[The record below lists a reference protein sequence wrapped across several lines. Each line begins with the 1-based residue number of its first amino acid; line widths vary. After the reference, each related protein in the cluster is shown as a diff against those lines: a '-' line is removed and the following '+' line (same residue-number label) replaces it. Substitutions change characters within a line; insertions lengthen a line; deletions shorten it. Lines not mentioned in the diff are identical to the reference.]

1 MRDTAGGTK
10 PPKPTLHRGDLA
22 NLPAALQ
29 PLVHR
34 AQWAIWQLTWKDN
47 RWSKPP
53 LFAYDPRQHA
63 NSADP
68 STWVDYSTAVDA
80 MLAHHADG
88 ITFIL
93 TPDDELAAFD
103 LDHAR
108 DPATATIAEWA
119 QRLLNLVRHS
129 YAEISPSG
137 TGLRIWGTAIGA
149 PIHRQFKLENGAA
162 LELFRRARKPLTVT
176 GLQLGR
182 CQQLGNVD
190 QAIERAMLWAERHK
204 AAPTPS
210 SGAGTTVGPGIQLS
224 IQEIEEF
231 VQIAPAPVGGQSIRS
246 EVFHIV
252 VGHYHG
258 CGWTPEQIF
267 AHLEQFPDGVGGR
280 YLAEGRLSGEI
291 ERSLQRLQDYSRRQ
305 KQIGP
310 DRDWT
315 ADWKVRST
323 PEPEPSPEIEPEPEP
338 EPEEVPPWEEPAAE
352 ADPAPESEPELEPDL
367 EPELEPDLE
376 PTPDLPPMY
385 RHGDPDPRP
394 LKNWL
399 IKRLMST
406 TGVGL
411 LSGQS
416 GTGKTFLALELASS
430 VMTGQPFMG
439 LMIKRQCGVLFL
451 AAEGADEVRPR
462 LEALVQEKCGSMPRA
477 PFHWYEVVPVMLQP
491 NATEKLIAMGRA
503 AHDSLMAEFGLPLG
517 LIIIDTVAAAAGYNS
532 IGAEN
537 DNAIAQALMNTM
549 RAVGQA
555 LDCFVLGVD
564 HFGKQ
569 LETGTRGSSAKEA
582 SADLV
587 LACLGEREV
596 GGRVLNTRLAVRKNR
611 GGPQGLEV
619 PFTLR
624 EVETS
629 EEDEDGE
636 AITTRVVDWQHGAAA
651 VSSPPKDPWQQS
663 RQQSQRLVA
672 LRLKRVLMAELAER
686 GIDLPTGP
694 NGPTVR
700 MVDQE
705 IVRGKFYDRTRA
717 PDGTL
722 KQKTEFKR
730 QQLHR
735 AISWAEEHELIESRE
750 VAGITYLWLTRP
762 EPSERDTSNEF

>member
-315 ADWKVRST
+315 GDWKVRST
-323 PEPEPSPEIEPEPEP
+323 PETEPEPAPEPEAEP

-352 ADPAPESEPELEPDL
+352 ADPAPEPEPEL

-376 PTPDLPPMY
+376 PDLEPAPDLPPMY
-385 RHGDPDPRP
+385 CHGDPDPRP

-399 IKRLMST
+399 IKHLMST

-411 LSGQS
+411 LSGQW

-430 VMTGQPFMG
+430 VMTGQPFLG
-439 LMIKRQCGVLFL
+439 LLVKRQCGVLFL
-451 AAEGADEVRPR
+451 AAEGADEVRIR
-462 LEALVQEKCGSMPRA
+462 LEALVLEKCGSMPRA
-477 PFHWYEVVPVMLQP
+477 PFRWYEIVPVLLQRDAA
-491 NATEKLIAMGRA
+491 NKLIAMGRA
-503 AHDSLMAEFGLPLG
+503 AHESLQAEFGLPLG
-517 LIIIDTVAAAAGYNS
+517 LIIIDTVAAAAGYNTP
-532 IGAEN
+532 GAEN
-537 DNAIAQALMNTM
+537 DNAINQALMNTM
-549 RAVGQA
+549 RMVAQM
-555 LDCFVLGVD
+555 LNCFVLGVD

-587 LACLGEREV
+587 LACLGERET
-596 GGRVLNTRLAVRKNR
+596 GGRVLNTRLTVRKNR
-611 GGPQGLEV
+611 GGKQGQEH

-624 EVETS
+624 EVKHGEP
-629 EEDEDGE
+629 DEDDE
-636 AITTRVVDWQHGAAA
+636 SITTLVVDWQHGPG
-651 VSSPPKDPWQQS
+651 SSQGPPDNPWGRS
-663 RQQSQRLVA
+663 RRSDQRTSA
-672 LRLKRVLMAELAER
+672 LRLQRVLMSMLAEH
-686 GIDLPTGP
+686 GVDQATAP
-694 NGPTVR
+694 NGPVVR
-700 MVDQE
+700 MIDQE
-705 IVRGKFYDRTRA
+705 IVRKEFYAQTA
-717 PDGTL
+717 SDGTPQQKAEL
-722 KQKTEFKR
+722 RQKQFKR
-730 QQLHR
+730 
-735 AISWAEEHELIESRE
+735 AVSWAETEGLIGVRE
-750 VAGITYLWLTRP
+750 IGGQIY
-762 EPSERDTSNEF
+762 F

>member
-1 MRDTAGGTK
+1 MRDSAGGVK
-10 PPKPTLHRGDLA
+10 PPKPLLFSGDLA
-22 NLPAALQ
+22 NPPTALQ
-29 PLVHR
+29 PLLER
-34 AQWAIWQLTWKDN
+34 PQWAIWRLTWTGT

-53 LFAYDPRQHA
+53 FQARDPEWIA
-63 NSADP
+63 SSAD
-68 STWVDYSTAVDA
+68 SSVWVDYTTACAVA
-80 MLAHHADG
+80 AKHGDG
-88 ITFIL
+88 VTFVL
-93 TPDDELAAFD
+93 TPEDDLAAFD

-119 QRLLNLVRHS
+119 QRLLNLARHT

-137 TGLRIWGTAIGA
+137 AGLRIWGTAVGA
-149 PIHRQFKLENGAA
+149 PLHRAFNLEDGSK
-162 LELFRRARKPLTVT
+162 LELFRHTRKPLTVT

-182 CQQLGNVD
+182 CQELGNVD

-210 SGAGTTVGPGIQLS
+210 SGAGATVGPGIQLS
-224 IQEIEEF
+224 IEEIEEY
-231 VQIAPAPVGGQSIRS
+231 VQVAPAPVGGQSIRS

-258 CGWTPEQIF
+258 CGWSPEQIYE
-267 AHLEQFPDGVGGR
+267 HLAQHPDGVGGR
-280 YLAEGRLSGEI
+280 YLAEGRLSSEI
-291 ERSLQRLQDYSRRQ
+291 ERSLQRLKDYGRRQ
-305 KQIGP
+305 KQVGP
-310 DRDWT
+310 DRVWT
-315 ADWKVRST
+315 GEWNVRST
-323 PEPEPSPEIEPEPEP
+323 PEPEKPAAEPEP
-338 EPEEVPPWEEPAAE
+338 VA
-352 ADPAPESEPELEPDL
+352 EPELEPDL
-367 EPELEPDLE
+367 ETESAEPDPAPELEPEQEPELEQDLAPDLEPDLE
-376 PTPDLPPMY
+376 PAPDLPPMY

-394 LKNWL
+394 LKSWL
-399 IKRLMST
+399 VKRLMST

-462 LEALVQEKCGSMPRA
+462 LEALVQEKCGGMPRA
-477 PFHWYEVVPVMLQP
+477 PFHWYEIVPVMLQP
-491 NATEKLIAMGRA
+491 NATDKLIAMGRA
-503 AHDSLMAEFGLPLG
+503 AHESLMAEFGLPLG
-517 LIIIDTVAAAAGYNS
+517 LVIVDTVAAAAGYNS

-537 DNAIAQALMNTM
+537 DNAIAQALMNVM

-636 AITTRVVDWQHGAAA
+636 SITTRVVDWQTGPTTAA
-651 VSSPPKDPWQQS
+651 SSSPKDPWRQS
-663 RQQSQRLVA
+663 RQHSQRVVA
-672 LRLKRVLMAELAER
+672 LRLKRALMSVLAEH
-686 GIDLPTGP
+686 GVDLAIAP
-694 NGPTVR
+694 NGPIVR

-705 IVRGKFYDRTRA
+705 IAREKFYDKTRA
-717 PDGTL
+717 PDGTPEQKAWFRQ
-722 KQKTEFKR
+722 KQFR
-730 QQLHR
+730 R
-735 AISWAEEHELIESRE
+735 AVDWAEEHELIESQE
-750 VAGITYLWLTRP
+750 HGEITYLWLSRP
-762 EPSERDTSNEF
+762 EPSQADI